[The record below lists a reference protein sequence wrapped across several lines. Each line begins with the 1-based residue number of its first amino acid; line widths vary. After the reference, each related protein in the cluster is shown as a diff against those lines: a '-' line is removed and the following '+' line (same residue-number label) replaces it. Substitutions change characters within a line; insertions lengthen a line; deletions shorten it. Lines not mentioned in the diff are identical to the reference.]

1 MGINSLAAVSDKR
14 SLPYFQEHYETKQ
27 RFCSYWHQIDE
38 IRGLLPTCTLEI
50 GVGTGFVSGYLKKQ
64 GLSVTTL
71 DCLETLGPDIV
82 GSVLNIPLATDSFDV
97 VSCCQV
103 LEHLPYADFLP
114 ALKEIARISKSYV
127 VLSLP
132 DKTTVYRIDFDLPR
146 LPPIRRLIHHPR
158 PRPEIHK
165 LDPEHHWEIGKRG
178 FPLKRI
184 ELDIFASALKVV
196 KSYRVFEMPYHR
208 FFILAKSCIE

>member
-1 MGINSLAAVSDKR
+1 LAAVSDKR

-38 IRGLLPTCTLEI
+38 IRRLYPRRTLEI

-64 GLSVTTL
+64 GLNVTTL
-71 DCLETLGPDIV
+71 DCLQTLGPDIL
-82 GSVLNIPLATDSFDV
+82 GSVLNIPLAADTFDV

-103 LEHLPYADFLP
+103 LEHLPYVDFLP
-114 ALKEIARISKSYV
+114 ALKELARIAKSYA

-132 DKTTVYRIDFDLPR
+132 DKTTVYRIDLDLPR
-146 LPPIRRLIHHPR
+146 LPPIRRLVHHPR

-165 LDPEHHWEIGKRG
+165 LDTEHHWEIGKRG
-178 FPLKRI
+178 FALKRI
-184 ELDIFASALKVV
+184 ELDILASGLRIV

-208 FFILAKSCIE
+208 FFVLAK